1 MHLYARG
8 TCMVNFNM
16 WGSMVYLCS
25 LVIFICH
32 NLKLTIMNSGSGK
45 RRNKRKTSE
54 KAARRRIN
62 AAKNKL
68 AAKPHIFDKSDD
80 PKASSKKIQA
90 CSIASKVTFQEM
102 TPEEQKQ
109 VSLHST
115 VTIFLDSNPLLN
127 CYFRNN

>member
-1 MHLYARG
+1 
-8 TCMVNFNM
+8 
-16 WGSMVYLCS
+16 
-25 LVIFICH
+25 
-32 NLKLTIMNSGSGK
+32 MNSGSGK

-90 CSIASKVTFQEM
+90 CSIASKITYQEM